1 MRAGRRG
8 REGFW
13 GGREG
18 LERVLETHLT
28 SAELNNGTCLPRL
41 FVTILTLVQSVD
53 GRETLSIVSV
63 KIIISL

>member
-1 MRAGRRG
+1 M
-8 REGFW
+8 
-13 GGREG
+13 
-18 LERVLETHLT
+18 ERVLETHLT